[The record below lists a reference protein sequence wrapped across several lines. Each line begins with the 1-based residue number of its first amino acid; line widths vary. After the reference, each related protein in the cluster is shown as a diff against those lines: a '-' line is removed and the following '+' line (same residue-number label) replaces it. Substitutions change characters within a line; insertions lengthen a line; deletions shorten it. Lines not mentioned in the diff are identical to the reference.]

1 MSTRKSRSRFAAN
14 IPDFLI
20 SDNRVIFVESVV
32 IITLLWAI
40 VANGF
45 GLQDT
50 IASPSIIAGTTYSLL
65 MSGDWIVHFT
75 ATFRRVIY
83 GFILTTVA
91 GTVLGIAMG
100 MSDFWEYALQDYI
113 TIGLAMPSLFAAI
126 FAAMWFGIS
135 DVTPMVAGA
144 VIAFPFLTQNV
155 YEGVHNLDNRL
166 LMMSSS
172 FDVSRKR
179 VIRRVVFQGVL
190 PEWFAGARY
199 SFAICWK
206 ITTLAELVAASN
218 GIGYMIELNL
228 NALSLSG
235 VLTWTI
241 LFTFTILIVEY
252 GVLQQIE
259 KRLFDWRQESEMSM
273 MGAA

>member
-1 MSTRKSRSRFAAN
+1 MSIKNTQGRITGT
-14 IPDFLI
+14 IPEFLYT
-20 SDNRVIFVESVV
+20 DNRVIFIESIIAVLVV
-32 IITLLWAI
+32 WAL
-40 VANGF
+40 VAH
-45 GLQDT
+45 GLDMTET
-50 IASPSIIAGTTYSLL
+50 IASPLIIAESTYALL

-75 ATFRRVIY
+75 ATIRRVIY
-83 GFILTTVA
+83 GFILTTSI
-91 GTVLGIAMG
+91 GTALGIAMG

-135 DVTPMVAGA
+135 DITPMVAGT
-144 VIAFPFLTQNV
+144 VIAFPFLAQNV
-155 YEGVHNLDNRL
+155 YEGVHDIDNRL

-179 VIRRVVFQGVL
+179 VIKRVVFQGVL

-235 VLTWTI
+235 VLTWTA
-241 LFTFTILIVEY
+241 LFTITILIVEY

-259 KRLFDWRQESEMSM
+259 KRLFDWRQESGMSM

>member
-1 MSTRKSRSRFAAN
+1 MSTKTGYGRIKATLPEFTYT
-14 IPDFLI
+14 
-20 SDNRVIFVESVV
+20 DNRVIFIESVV
-32 IITLLWAI
+32 IITILWAL
-40 VANGF
+40 VSRGF
-45 GLQDT
+45 GLEDT
-50 IASPSIIAGTTYSLL
+50 IASPMIIANSSYALL
-65 MSGDWIVHFT
+65 ASGEWIPHFL
-75 ATFRRVIY
+75 ATFQRVIY
-83 GFILTTVA
+83 GFILTTIV
-91 GTVLGIAMG
+91 GTFLGILMG

-166 LMMSSS
+166 LMMSSA
-172 FDVSRKR
+172 FDVSRRR

-228 NALSLSG
+228 NAFSLAG

-252 GVLQQIE
+252 GILQQIE
-259 KRLFDWRQESEMSM
+259 KRLFDWRQESNMGM